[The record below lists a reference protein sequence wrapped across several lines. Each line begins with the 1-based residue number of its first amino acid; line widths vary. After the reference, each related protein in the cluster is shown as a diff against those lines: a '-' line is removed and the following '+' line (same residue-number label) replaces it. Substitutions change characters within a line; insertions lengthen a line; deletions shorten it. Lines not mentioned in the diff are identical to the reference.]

1 MDIAHSMKNILT
13 RQQKGL
19 ATEYESQQQIDEADR
34 YQDWPSEPDTHQ
46 TDSLKI

>member
-19 ATEYESQQQIDEADR
+19 AHWVRESATR
-34 YQDWPSEPDTHQ
+34 
-46 TDSLKI
+46 